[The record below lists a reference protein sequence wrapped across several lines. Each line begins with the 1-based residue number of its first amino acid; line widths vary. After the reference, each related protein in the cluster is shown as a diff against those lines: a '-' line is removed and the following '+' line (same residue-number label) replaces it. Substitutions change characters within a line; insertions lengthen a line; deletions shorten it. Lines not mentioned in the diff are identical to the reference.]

1 MNEKLGESF
10 ADLLSRGKKNLII
23 EQKIKDRQ
31 EDEEEIE
38 EEDEEYLDSQNQT
51 FQDNIK
57 NSAQD
62 K

>member
-1 MNEKLGESF
+1 MGDF
-10 ADLLSRGKKNLII
+10 AKKSGGK
-23 EQKIKDRQ
+23 
-31 EDEEEIE
+31 IE

-57 NSAQD
+57 KSAQE